1 MAFEIIQIRGGVYMK
16 RFISVLVAS
25 LFAATLSLHAAYAA
39 ESASAP
45 AAAADQAKADQS
57 KTKKP
62 RRHWCKSTQQFQTE
76 PCPKKARR
84 HWCRTTQ
91 QFQTTPCPH
100 KRKKWCISTQQFQ
113 TEPCPKAKKGAKE
126 KSPASAPAAVEKK

>member
-1 MAFEIIQIRGGVYMK
+1 MAFETIQIRGGVYMK

-25 LFAATLSLHAAYAA
+25 FFAATLFLPAAYAA

-45 AAAADQAKADQS
+45 AAAKAE
-57 KTKKP
+57 KVKKP
-62 RRHWCKSTQQFQTE
+62 RRHWCKTTQQFQTA

-100 KRKKWCISTQQFQ
+100 KRKKWCITTQQFQ
-113 TEPCPKAKKGAKE
+113 TAPCPKAKKGSAA
-126 KSPASAPAAVEKK
+126 KSPASAPAAAEKK